1 MPSGMFSLSAR
12 IAFWGAGVAAYILA
26 LLPGDPHIFHY
37 DKFNHMLAFA
47 MLAVLGRL
55 GHSHSRAVVIAIGL
69 IAFGGLI
76 ELTQALPAIHRDAS
90 WADLGADA
98 VATIGGLLIG
108 TALLGLARSWRTT
121 PTA

>member
-1 MPSGMFSLSAR
+1 MRSGLFTRLAR

-26 LLPGDPHIFHY
+26 LLPGDPHVFHY

-47 MLAVLGRL
+47 VLAILGRL
-55 GHSHSRAVVIAIGL
+55 GHSHSRALVIAIGL

-76 ELTQALPAIHRDAS
+76 ELSQALPAIHRDAS

-98 VATIGGLLIG
+98 IATLGGLLVG

-121 PTA
+121 PTT